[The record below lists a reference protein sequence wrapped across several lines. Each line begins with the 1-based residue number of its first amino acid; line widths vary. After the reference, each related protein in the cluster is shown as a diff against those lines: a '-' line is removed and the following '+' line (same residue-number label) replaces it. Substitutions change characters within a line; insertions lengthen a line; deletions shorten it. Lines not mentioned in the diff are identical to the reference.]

1 MLNQEDIT
9 VSDNIAVSMEYKL
22 RIDDEGVIDQSEDNK
37 PLEFIQGS
45 GQIIPGLEK
54 EIYGMTVG
62 EEKEVVIEPDNGYG
76 EYDPEDVEKVSRSVF
91 PADLELEEGLSLWMR
106 DPESGESYQATV
118 VKIHPD
124 TVVLDF
130 NHPLAGETLYFH
142 VKIVDLRPATREEI
156 AHGHIHGSDSEN

>member
-156 AHGHIHGSDSEN
+156 AHGHIHGSDSEH

>member
-118 VKIHPD
+118 VNIHPD

-156 AHGHIHGSDSEN
+156 AHGHIHGSDSEH

>member
-1 MLNQEDIT
+1 MLDQEEIT
-9 VSDNIAVSMEYKL
+9 VADNIAVSMKYKL
-22 RIDDEGVIDQSEDNK
+22 RIDDEGIIDHSEDDK

-54 EIYGMTVG
+54 EIYGMVIG
-62 EEKEVVIEPDNGYG
+62 EEKEVVVKPDDGYG

-91 PADLELEEGLSLWMR
+91 PADLELEEGLSLWMK

-118 VKIHPD
+118 VKIHPE

-156 AHGHIHGSDSEN
+156 AHGLIHEPEHEH